1 MKNITLKVELTILI
15 KILIY
20 TKKYQSIVNVKI
32 KIMSDDSPIIQNSIE
47 FFETDKVVMPNV
59 TISQVGDDDIG
70 NFIIEQQQP

>member
-1 MKNITLKVELTILI
+1 MKNITLKVEFTILI

-32 KIMSDDSPIIQNSIE
+32 KIMSDDSPIIQNSIG

-70 NFIIEQQQP
+70 NFIIEQQP

>member
-1 MKNITLKVELTILI
+1 MKNITLKVEFTILI

-47 FFETDKVVMPNV
+47 FFETDKVVKPNV
-59 TISQVGDDDIG
+59 TISQVGEDDIG
-70 NFIIEQQQP
+70 NFIIEQQP

>member
-20 TKKYQSIVNVKI
+20 TKKYQSIVNVKF

-47 FFETDKVVMPNV
+47 FFDTDKVVMPNV

-70 NFIIEQQQP
+70 NFIIEQQP

>member
-70 NFIIEQQQP
+70 NFIIEQQP